1 MVDDL
6 NATQLFLYSFLT
18 NFKICMAAIVT
29 CDAMYL
35 MYRWDTDKN
44 FTFKDCKI
52 GIAVIVI
59 FFLVYM
65 TIPNDKTLLEIITK
79 M

>member
-6 NATQLFLYSFLT
+6 NAVQLFLYSFLT
-18 NFKICMAAIVT
+18 NFKICMEAIVT
-29 CDAMYL
+29 FDAMYL
-35 MYRWDTDKN
+35 MYRWDADKD

>member
-29 CDAMYL
+29 FDAMYL
-35 MYRWDTDKN
+35 MYRLDTDKN

-52 GIAVIVI
+52 GITVIVI

>member
-6 NATQLFLYSFLT
+6 NAAQLFLYSFLT

-29 CDAMYL
+29 FDAMYL
-35 MYRWDTDKN
+35 MHRWDIDKN

-65 TIPNDKTLLEIITK
+65 TIPNVIKENI
-79 M
+79 